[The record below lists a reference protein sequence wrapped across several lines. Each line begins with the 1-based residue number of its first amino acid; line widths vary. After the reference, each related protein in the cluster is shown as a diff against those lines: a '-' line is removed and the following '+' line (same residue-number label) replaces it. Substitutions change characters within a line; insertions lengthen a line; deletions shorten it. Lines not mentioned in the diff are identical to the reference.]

1 MGCSFNLR
9 HQVSELED
17 ARLTV
22 LPEYLDGAVIFFDH
36 FAPSLIK
43 NPDHSVAYLQSFGFL
58 RLHLMENAP
67 VTLYRAV
74 FVLESPDAGVP
85 FLSKCPGH
93 SVSLIALSPIQNQG
107 PAVPVLFPFSVH
119 AAQGGGDWS
128 LDALLAAY
136 ARAPGTRHRRSD
148 ARTGAATL
156 VDFLRTTSPVE
167 TFN

>member
-67 VTLYRAV
+67 VTLYRA
-74 FVLESPDAGVP
+74 FSSWKAPMLGSHFCLSVLVTAFRSSRYRQ
-85 FLSKCPGH
+85 F
-93 SVSLIALSPIQNQG
+93 
-107 PAVPVLFPFSVH
+107 
-119 AAQGGGDWS
+119 
-128 LDALLAAY
+128 
-136 ARAPGTRHRRSD
+136 RTRGARRSCFVSFFCTCRPGRGRLVPRRAACGIRES
-148 ARTGAATL
+148 ARNA
-156 VDFLRTTSPVE
+156 P
-167 TFN
+167 